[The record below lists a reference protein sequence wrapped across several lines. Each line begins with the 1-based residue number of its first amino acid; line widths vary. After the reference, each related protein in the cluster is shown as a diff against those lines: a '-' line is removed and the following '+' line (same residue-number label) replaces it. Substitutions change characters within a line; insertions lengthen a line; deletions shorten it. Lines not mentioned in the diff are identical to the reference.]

1 MNKENRF
8 PNLLQSIILVIVF
21 VSTLLIYLNIV
32 LNMFSHIIK
41 VNISDNPFFV
51 GVALIVSFLVTCIVI
66 MLWGKYSFKEIF
78 ISKIIE
84 YELFLPVCLMFIGL
98 HFLLSEINNIT
109 QYFISDPETFNN
121 ATESL
126 LNNESKIGIF
136 FLTVIVAP
144 VIEEILFRGIILR
157 GLLVNHSKALALCAS
172 ALLFGLSHL
181 DPWMIIPT
189 GIFGLVLGWTYLKT
203 KSVYLC
209 MFCHSFNNLLVF
221 LAASSEIEIP
231 GYTTHY
237 PDKFQPL
244 WMDTSAII
252 VFIIGLIIFAKLT
265 KNKSETLETS
275 PSIPPT
281 VQANEKPP
289 VISNPSEMLE
299 NVPPII
305 PSNPEK
311 QDQNQ

>member
-21 VSTLLIYLNIV
+21 ASTLIWFNIV
-32 LNMFSHIIK
+32 LNVVSHIIK
-41 VNISDNPFFV
+41 VNISENPFFV
-51 GVALIVSFLVTCIVI
+51 GVASIISFLITYIVI
-66 MLWGKYSFKEIF
+66 MLWGKYSFKSIF

-98 HFLLSEINNIT
+98 HFLVSEIDNIT
-109 QYFISDPETFNN
+109 QYFIPAPETFSN
-121 ATESL
+121 AAESL
-126 LNNESKIGIF
+126 LNNESKIGVF
-136 FLTVIVAP
+136 FSIVIVAP
-144 VIEEILFRGIILR
+144 VIEEIFFRGIILR
-157 GLLVNHSKALALCAS
+157 GLLVNHSKALALGAS

-181 DPWMIIPT
+181 NPWVIIPT
-189 GIFGLVLGWTYLKT
+189 GIIGLVLGWIYLKT

-221 LAASSEIEIP
+221 LAANSEIEIP

-244 WMDTSAII
+244 WMDASAII
-252 VFIIGLIIFAKLT
+252 ALIIGLMIFAKLT
-265 KNKSETLETS
+265 KKESETIDT
-275 PSIPPT
+275 PPVIPPT
-281 VQANEKPP
+281 VQVNEKPP

-305 PSNPEK
+305 PNNPEK
-311 QDQNQ
+311 QDKDK